1 MDLKTQ
7 KFDVSGM
14 TCAACQAHVQKA
26 VDHVDG
32 VASCAVNLL
41 TNSMT
46 VDYDPAATGPEAI
59 IAAVEHAGY
68 GASLPGTA
76 AEGVSVSQQ
85 ETDHAAEVKRR
96 IFWSAGFLI
105 VLMYVGMGG
114 MMGLPLPPFLA
125 GMENLLVLAVVELL
139 LTLPIV
145 VLQRQYFISGFKSLK
160 ALSPSMD
167 ALIALGAG
175 ASLVYSVYSTLAM
188 AACMGRMDMAGA
200 MVHMDG
206 LYYESAGTILT
217 LITVGKYMEE
227 RSKGKTKDALK
238 KLMDLSPK
246 TATVLRDGEEVAIP
260 ADQVRVGDLLVVR
273 SGESVPVDGIIRS
286 GSGALDESAITG
298 ESIPAEKTVGDRVIG
313 ATVNQ
318 TGYFT
323 FEATQVGGETT
334 LAKIIAL
341 VEDAAGSKAPIARL
355 ADKVCAVF
363 VPAVIAIALVTAA
376 VWLIAGQSFGFAL
389 SRAIAVLVISCPCAL
404 GLATPTAVMVGTG
417 RGADMGVLF
426 KSAESLETLSRVD
439 VMVLDKTGTV
449 TKGAPE
455 VTDVTD
461 LSGGRLLPL
470 AAALEHASEH
480 PLSLAVTDYAKA
492 HGVPSPAPVADFAAL
507 PGMGISGTVDG
518 TAVAAGNRRYMEHL
532 GVRFDAGYDDAAKD
546 GKTVLY
552 FAADGAPLGVIC
564 CADPVKP
571 DSAEAVARLRE
582 AGVEVVMLTGDNQ
595 VTADAIGAR
604 CGIGTVLAGVLPDE
618 KEAKVRQFMEE
629 GRKVAMVGDGI
640 NDAPAL
646 MRADVGVAI
655 GAGTDIALESADV
668 ILTRSSLADA
678 VNALHLARATM
689 QNIRQNLFWAF
700 FYNCIGIPIA
710 AGVLYPAFGLSLSPM
725 LGALAMSF
733 SSFFVVSNALRLRLH
748 RPAMAPAVQDM
759 TETTETTQ
767 INETKETSVM
777 TKTISI
783 EGMMCPMCVKHVT
796 TALNGLEGVAAQV
809 SLEEKNAVCTISG
822 AVTDAQLKAAVE
834 EAGYTVTAIR

>member
-96 IFWSAGFLI
+96 IFWSAGFLV

-139 LTLPIV
+139 LTIPIV
-145 VLQRQYFISGFKSLK
+145 VLQRQYFFSGFKSLK

-298 ESIPAEKTVGDRVIG
+298 
-313 ATVNQ
+313 
-318 TGYFT
+318 
-323 FEATQVGGETT
+323 
-334 LAKIIAL
+334 
-341 VEDAAGSKAPIARL
+341 
-355 ADKVCAVF
+355 
-363 VPAVIAIALVTAA
+363 
-376 VWLIAGQSFGFAL
+376 
-389 SRAIAVLVISCPCAL
+389 
-404 GLATPTAVMVGTG
+404 
-417 RGADMGVLF
+417 
-426 KSAESLETLSRVD
+426 
-439 VMVLDKTGTV
+439 
-449 TKGAPE
+449 
-455 VTDVTD
+455 
-461 LSGGRLLPL
+461 
-470 AAALEHASEH
+470 
-480 PLSLAVTDYAKA
+480 
-492 HGVPSPAPVADFAAL
+492 
-507 PGMGISGTVDG
+507 
-518 TAVAAGNRRYMEHL
+518 
-532 GVRFDAGYDDAAKD
+532 
-546 GKTVLY
+546 
-552 FAADGAPLGVIC
+552 
-564 CADPVKP
+564 
-571 DSAEAVARLRE
+571 
-582 AGVEVVMLTGDNQ
+582 
-595 VTADAIGAR
+595 
-604 CGIGTVLAGVLPDE
+604 
-618 KEAKVRQFMEE
+618 
-629 GRKVAMVGDGI
+629 
-640 NDAPAL
+640 
-646 MRADVGVAI
+646 
-655 GAGTDIALESADV
+655 
-668 ILTRSSLADA
+668 
-678 VNALHLARATM
+678 
-689 QNIRQNLFWAF
+689 
-700 FYNCIGIPIA
+700 
-710 AGVLYPAFGLSLSPM
+710 
-725 LGALAMSF
+725 
-733 SSFFVVSNALRLRLH
+733 
-748 RPAMAPAVQDM
+748 
-759 TETTETTQ
+759 
-767 INETKETSVM
+767 
-777 TKTISI
+777 
-783 EGMMCPMCVKHVT
+783 
-796 TALNGLEGVAAQV
+796 
-809 SLEEKNAVCTISG
+809 
-822 AVTDAQLKAAVE
+822 
-834 EAGYTVTAIR
+834 